1 MTPWWCQA
9 QERLRHRS
17 EERRKKVRPT
27 TAWRIGSH
35 VRASDSDRL
44 KEHITHACSCLVI
57 CILNY
62 IIYYIILLYYYYII
76 LYYIFVKLYHIYFS
90 IILTWL
96 LYYILYIFLFY
107 TILYIYI
114 LIILFYSTLYY
125 FFVMVWYFI
134 IFFKKLLY
142 VYNDVYD
149 NKHFLHI
156 MHMPVRV
163 HVSST
168 FPVLNWHNRTTVPKS
183 RAPLLVI
190 SISVSL
196 CFICLLLEPPQPSK
210 CCLLRCTKWA
220 PHPINFWIIRHD

>member
-62 IIYYIILLYYYYII
+62 IILYIILLYYII
-76 LYYIFVKLYHIYFS
+76 LYFCKVISYLFFYYINMVIVLYSIYF
-90 IILTWL
+90 I
-96 LYYILYIFLFY
+96 LFY
-107 TILYIYI
+107 TILYI

-134 IFFKKLLY
+134 IFFKNY
-142 VYNDVYD
+142 YMYIMMYD